1 MVLTRDDPAPADP
14 TPPGE
19 VSPIAPPPHRRTV
32 LRAGAGAWLA
42 LTAATACTPPAAPHR
57 TTPTGTTAEGGTAP
71 AALPDGTAPGATSGT
86 GPGGAASGAT
96 SGGTAP
102 GTAADGGGPGGGAA
116 SGGGAARGADT
127 APGGSSRRGRAGQ
140 LAAPTPHRFP
150 GQPAQIEHGPRNRP
164 RVALTFHGQGD
175 PATARAVLAEAER
188 AGARITVL
196 AVGSWLDEHPAMA
209 RRILDGGHDLGN
221 HTQRHLTVSEM
232 PEWEAYREIT
242 ACAQRLRRL
251 TGSIGTWFRPSRTQ
265 YATPLVQRLAHK
277 AGYPH
282 VLSYDVDSLDFTSPG
297 ATAVTRKVAGEIRN
311 GSVVSLHFG
320 YADTVAALP
329 ALLDDLH
336 RRKLHAVTT
345 TELLTP

>member
-1 MVLTRDDPAPADP
+1 MLRAGTGAALAGALAAGCARPNGSGASGLRADDGTGTPDPTHQGGDAGRGSDHGHAKSGHGHTKSGHGHGHAKSGHGSVPAPAP
-14 TPPGE
+14 
-19 VSPIAPPPHRRTV
+19 R
-32 LRAGAGAWLA
+32 
-42 LTAATACTPPAAPHR
+42 
-57 TTPTGTTAEGGTAP
+57 
-71 AALPDGTAPGATSGT
+71 
-86 GPGGAASGAT
+86 
-96 SGGTAP
+96 
-102 GTAADGGGPGGGAA
+102 
-116 SGGGAARGADT
+116 
-127 APGGSSRRGRAGQ
+127 
-140 LAAPTPHRFP
+140 RFP
-150 GQPAQIEHGPRNRP
+150 GHPAQIEHGPRDRP
-164 RVALTFHGQGD
+164 QVALTFHGQGD
-175 PATARAVLAEAER
+175 PAIATSLLAEAER

-196 AVGSWLDEHPAMA
+196 AVGSWLDEHPALA

-232 PEWEAYREIT
+232 PEGEAYREIT
-242 ACAQRLRRL
+242 DCAQRLRRL

-265 YATPLVQRLAHK
+265 YATPLVQRLARR

-297 ATAVTRKVAGEIRN
+297 ATAVTHKVAGEIRN

-336 RRKLHAVTT
+336 RRKLRAVTT

>member
-1 MVLTRDDPAPADP
+1 M
-14 TPPGE
+14 
-19 VSPIAPPPHRRTV
+19 
-32 LRAGAGAWLA
+32 RAGTGAA
-42 LTAATACTPPAAPHR
+42 LTAALSTACAAPSVRTGATPPPS
-57 TTPTGTTAEGGTAP
+57 PSDGTGGTP
-71 AALPDGTAPGATSGT
+71 PGPDGTGAAASPYRTNGTT
-86 GPGGAASGAT
+86 GPGGRRVRT
-96 SGGTAP
+96 RVAP
-102 GTAADGGGPGGGAA
+102 
-116 SGGGAARGADT
+116 
-127 APGGSSRRGRAGQ
+127 APR
-140 LAAPTPHRFP
+140 RFP
-150 GQPAQIEHGPRNRP
+150 GHPAQIEHGPRDRP
-164 RVALTFHGQGD
+164 AVALTFHGQGD
-175 PATARAVLAEAER
+175 PAIARTLLAQAER
-188 AGARITVL
+188 AGARVTVL

-221 HTQRHLTVSEM
+221 HTQRHLTVSDM
-232 PEWEAYREIT
+232 PDAEALREIT
-242 ACAQRLRRL
+242 DCARRLRRL

-265 YATPLVQRLAHK
+265 YATARVQRLAAR

-336 RRKLHAVTT
+336 RRGLRAVTT